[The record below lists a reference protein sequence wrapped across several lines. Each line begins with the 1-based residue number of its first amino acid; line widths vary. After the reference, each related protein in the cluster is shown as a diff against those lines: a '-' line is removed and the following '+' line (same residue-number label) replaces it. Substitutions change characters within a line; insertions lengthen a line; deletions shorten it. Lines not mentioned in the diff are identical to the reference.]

1 MIVKV
6 LVAILFFVLMSGT
19 VSIVTYVL
27 IEDMLRGND
36 ENEKEY
42 NFEKTKGK

>member
-6 LVAILFFVLMSGT
+6 LMAILFFILMSGT

-27 IEDMLRGND
+27 IEDMLRGSDTN
-36 ENEKEY
+36 ENEY
-42 NFEKTKGK
+42 NFEKTKER